1 MGIRRVFYKSVRSR
15 KKSPRPQEEEGKL
28 KMKPEAGLVPG
39 GEEERLNMFLCSH
52 EEAARLRCLLPGWAL
67 GRLSRKLEV
76 RRDQQVLH
84 ATGAAGAA
92 WMTATYLTWDT
103 PSAEE
108 QGAELS

>member
-1 MGIRRVFYKSVRSR
+1 MRIRRVFYKSVWSR

-39 GEEERLNMFLCSH
+39 GKEERLNMFLCSH
-52 EEAARLRCLLPGWAL
+52 EEAAQLRCLLPGWAL

-84 ATGAAGAA
+84 AAGAA
-92 WMTATYLTWDT
+92 WMAATYLTWDT

-108 QGAELS
+108 QGAELR